1 MKKNFWAVLAVSF
14 ALACVAGCGEE
25 PESVLDGPGSVNEIE
40 LDVSDNGIDDKD
52 TSEQVL
58 GEGLVQIGQYK
69 GLTVE
74 AEKYNPSEAEV
85 KETASYFYSEE
96 ARNFTWNKEAAENG
110 DIVIID
116 YVGKLD
122 GVEFEGGSDTD
133 YALELGSG
141 SFIEGFEEGLIGAK
155 EGEVRDLN
163 LKFPDEYH
171 NADLAGK
178 MTVFTVTVHKI
189 IPPMSDDTIM
199 ALQSPAYT
207 NVQEFMEQ
215 TKQTIIDY
223 YSADYETTV
232 ITGVIDQITKSSTWG
247 TLPEDKMAEQREVV
261 KTTYFQV
268 AEQYGLDVETYLAMY
283 GTDLDT
289 LAGLFV
295 KRDLIMDKIAELEG
309 LVATDEEMDRGIQ
322 EMIDNYYQDGS
333 TVEDFYAQ
341 RDKEEYR
348 EYCTLQKVYNF
359 LLENTNVV
367 APAGFETVSGA
378 E

>member
-1 MKKNFWAVLAVSF
+1 M
-14 ALACVAGCGEE
+14 
-25 PESVLDGPGSVNEIE
+25 
-40 LDVSDNGIDDKD
+40 
-52 TSEQVL
+52 
-58 GEGLVQIGQYK
+58 
-69 GLTVE
+69 
-74 AEKYNPSEAEV
+74 
-85 KETASYFYSEE
+85 
-96 ARNFTWNKEAAENG
+96 
-110 DIVIID
+110 
-116 YVGKLD
+116 
-122 GVEFEGGSDTD
+122 
-133 YALELGSG
+133 ELGSG